1 MSIVVKVIA
10 VLFAAS
16 FAWLAPASAD
26 EGATLEKIRTAG
38 AITIGYHDGAIPF
51 SYLGADQKPI
61 GFSLDL
67 CGLVAEKVKGR
78 LRLDELKVDFKP
90 VTSANRAAL
99 LKEGAVD
106 IECSATA
113 KTAYLAHDAGFSIP
127 IYASEL
133 RWIVLKQIRVERDG
147 GRRKGYEVKPL
158 TTADDL
164 RGLTVAVTRG
174 SAANSI
180 VLNLSVDR
188 FLGLS
193 ILQGKDPADAF
204 RLVETGKA
212 AAFMDDDVLLVN
224 LKASAKNP
232 DWFSFLDESFP
243 GAAYAFVM
251 RKDDKPFKDLVDG
264 VLAEA
269 MASGEYAKLYSKWFE
284 GPIPPRNVN
293 LNYPMPEKLKQLI
306 KAPAAEFRQVRSP
319 SRNGSGDAASSSI
332 RARPTP

>member
-1 MSIVVKVIA
+1 MSILAKVVA
-10 VLFAAS
+10 ALFAAS

-26 EGATLEKIRTAG
+26 EGATLGKIRTTG
-38 AITIGYHDGAIPF
+38 AIVIGYRDAEIPF

-67 CGLVAEKVKGR
+67 CALVAEKVKQR
-78 LRLDELKVDFKP
+78 LRLDELKVDYKP

-99 LKEGAVD
+99 LKEGAID
-106 IECSATA
+106 IECGATP
-113 KTAYLAHDAGFSIP
+113 KTADLARDAGFSIP

-133 RWIVLKQIRVERDG
+133 RWIVLRQIRVERDG
-147 GRRKGYEVKPL
+147 GRRKGYEVRPL

-164 RGLTVAVTRG
+164 RGLTVAVTKG
-174 SAANSI
+174 SPANAI

-193 ILQGKDPADAF
+193 ILQGKDPVDAF

-224 LKASAKNP
+224 LKAGAKNP

-243 GAAYAFVM
+243 GIAYAFVM

-264 VLAEA
+264 VIAEA
-269 MASGEYAKLYSKWFE
+269 MTSGEYAKIYSKWFE
-284 GPIPPRNVN
+284 SPIPPKNVN
-293 LNYPMPEKLKQLI
+293 LNYPMPEKLKQLV
-306 KAPAAEFRQVRSP
+306 KETAAGPGR
-319 SRNGSGDAASSSI
+319 
-332 RARPTP
+332 